1 MSTDAH
7 PFDRRASCAREVAFS
22 WEPADSG
29 QLFSF
34 LEPETRHYPFFL
46 NSPHSGD
53 CFPPEFLERANLSK
67 PVLRRASDL
76 FVDALFAP
84 LVALGVPL
92 MRAHAPRSFL
102 DLNRE
107 PLELDPRLIAG
118 ALPSGAN
125 THSARVAA
133 GLGIVPRLASDGA
146 EIYTGKLALD
156 DVQARIEAYY
166 TPYHLRLKHELTQ
179 IQRAFGDVFL
189 IDCHSMPSNALGRS
203 ALGSSNAVG
212 RQHRPLPDI
221 VLGDRFGTSCHPM
234 LIEQVEMRLRALGL
248 MVERNQPYAGG
259 FNTEHYG
266 RPALGWHA
274 LQIEINRALY
284 MDEQRQ
290 EIHSGFAQLSGMLE
304 HVFGETFESCTAG
317 LHFLQ
322 RAAE

>member
-1 MSTDAH
+1 MSTDGH
-7 PFDRRASCAREVAFS
+7 PLDLRASSIREVAFP
-22 WEPADSG
+22 WEPADPD
-29 QLFSF
+29 QIFSL
-34 LEPETRHYPFFL
+34 LEPDTRHYPFFL

-67 PVLRRASDL
+67 SALRRASDL

-84 LVALGVPL
+84 IVALGVPL

-118 ALPSGAN
+118 SLPSGAN
-125 THSARVAA
+125 TRSARVAA

-156 DVQARIEAYY
+156 DVQTRIEAYY
-166 TPYHLRLKHELTQ
+166 MPYHRRLKHELTQ
-179 IQRAFGDVFL
+179 IHRAFGDVFL

-203 ALGSSNAVG
+203 ALV
-212 RQHRPLPDI
+212 RPHRPLPDI

-234 LIEQVEMRLRALGL
+234 LIEQVETRLRALGL

-290 EIHSGFAQLSGMLE
+290 EIHSGFAQFSGMLE
-304 HVFGETFESCTAG
+304 HVLGETFESCTAG